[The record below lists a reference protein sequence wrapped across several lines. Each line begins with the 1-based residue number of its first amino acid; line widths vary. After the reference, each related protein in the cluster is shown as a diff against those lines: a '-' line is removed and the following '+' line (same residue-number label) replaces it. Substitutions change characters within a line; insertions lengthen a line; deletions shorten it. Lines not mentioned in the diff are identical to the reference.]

1 MTDYLTVS
9 MYFDGVTA
17 SRYFSGAS
25 VGINNQDFSGHVVPF
40 APESQGDQIALKK
53 FARAHKARFA
63 TGPPVLLLTI
73 KIPAKF
79 ALQHILAREIKVMEN
94 RPEETVG
101 FARPVNAS
109 NYPSMMAEVT
119 QIHVQD
125 EQDTL
130 LQAGYELLP

>member
-1 MTDYLTVS
+1 MTDFLTVS
-9 MYFDGVTA
+9 MYMDEA
-17 SRYFSGAS
+17 IARKYFSGGA

-53 FARAHKARFA
+53 FARAHKARYV
-63 TGPPVLLLTI
+63 TGPPVLLLTLM
-73 KIPAKF
+73 IPAKS
-79 ALQHILAREIKVMEN
+79 ALQHILDREIKVVEN

-101 FARPVNAS
+101 FARPVNAA
-109 NYPSMMAEVT
+109 NYPSMMAEIT

-125 EQDTL
+125 DQDAL